1 MRRGNFFDAAAS
13 AVELSWSLGQ
23 KRELDERRLLSLFSV
38 TAFNNA
44 FTAIVRVMTLQ
55 TSYYTFT
62 DMYITFGAGMSIPST
77 ARSGST
83 STSALVRGGFWKR
96 GRQCKANFFLRNCVP
111 I

>member
-55 TSYYTFT
+55 TSYYHKFEISRQST
-62 DMYITFGAGMSIPST
+62 DKYSLAVLRSIISY
-77 ARSGST
+77 SS
-83 STSALVRGGFWKR
+83 
-96 GRQCKANFFLRNCVP
+96 
-111 I
+111 